1 MSVNT
6 EIAVSIE
13 EQEQILQT
21 IEMFEVITQANP
33 NDCQS
38 LEVLKEAYW
47 KLGQTDKAIGAT
59 RRLADTYYALG
70 QYASATLECEGI
82 LRKDPGNAEV
92 AALLEELETKLN
104 QPGEGGESNTAGSH
118 HSRRTSRVN
127 TDPELDATLMRT
139 NSTVRP
145 DGEGDAALD
154 LADDGNDPL
163 AKFLTQHRLVSP
175 EYLQAALG
183 RVRTKNNQL
192 PTDGNLVVSQSLIGE
207 LCESN
212 AADLDVLLCGILDR
226 TKLAYVPLEY
236 YDIDRQIV
244 KMLPES
250 LTLGRLMV
258 PFDLISRTVMVA
270 MANPFDSLGKEAVQQ
285 LFDYNI
291 QWHVAAPEAIKR
303 ALCEVYRIEQKGKK

>member
-1 MSVNT
+1 M
-6 EIAVSIE
+6 IANPADSISSE

-47 KLGQTDKAIGAT
+47 KLGEQEKAITVT
-59 RRLADTYYALG
+59 RRLADTYVGLG
-70 QYASATLECEGI
+70 QYASAMLECEGI
-82 LRKDPGNAEV
+82 LSKDAGNSEV
-92 AALLEELETKLN
+92 AALLAELEGKLN
-104 QPGEGGESNTAGSH
+104 QPGGDEETGPRKAKREAPTL
-118 HSRRTSRVN
+118 
-127 TDPELDATLMRT
+127 DLDATLMRT
-139 NSTVRP
+139 TATVRP
-145 DGEGDAALD
+145 DGENDRVLD

-163 AKFLTQHRLVSP
+163 AKFLTQHRLVDPQS
-175 EYLQAALG
+175 LGAALE
-183 RVRTKNNQL
+183 RVRKKNHGIMDHDT
-192 PTDGNLVVSQSLIGE
+192 PIIAQSLIGE

-212 AADLDVLLCGILDR
+212 AADLDTLLCGILDR

-236 YDIDRQIV
+236 YDVDRQIV

-250 LTLGRLMV
+250 LTLSRLVV
-258 PFDLISRTVMVA
+258 PFDLISRTVMIA

-291 QWHVAAPEAIKR
+291 QWHVAAPEAIAKTL
-303 ALCEVYRIEQKGKK
+303 ADVYRIDRGAKR